1 MNAAASEMDAAL
13 SELRTRLANFRVGAG
28 PLGNTTIGSV
38 AGGIF
43 CADGIW
49 SVALVE
55 SLKVR
60 TDAGTFVNLSKMGTL
75 MAKDGQTAV
84 LSLFDSKHG
93 KGLVSQLQSAG
104 LNLSASLEGSKV
116 TILVPR

>member
-1 MNAAASEMDAAL
+1 M
-13 SELRTRLANFRVGAG
+13 
-28 PLGNTTIGSV
+28 
-38 AGGIF
+38 
-43 CADGIW
+43 
-49 SVALVE
+49 VE

-75 MAKDGQTAV
+75 MAKDSQTAV

-93 KGLVSQLQSAG
+93 KSLVSQLQSAG